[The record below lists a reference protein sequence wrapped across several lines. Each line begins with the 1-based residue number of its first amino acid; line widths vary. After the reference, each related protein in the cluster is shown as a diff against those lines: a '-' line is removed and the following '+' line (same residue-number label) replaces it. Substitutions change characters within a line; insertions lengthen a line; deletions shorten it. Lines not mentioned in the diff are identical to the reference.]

1 MLTDMYTCTCSKF
14 LRHACNVLPV
24 RSITQ
29 QQSVSQPLQTLCVSV
44 WDSGVE
50 RKSRLLPSPAA
61 QKGFSLCKNGKD
73 DDDGLPHA
81 SGSLLGLKNM
91 LTHQRC
97 RQNGV
102 LNYLLSL
109 CCRFYEHNHF
119 YFRFLFEEQEQI
131 LHRRTKKFCQGDRT
145 D

>member
-1 MLTDMYTCTCSKF
+1 MHVMCYRYVASRSSSRSPSHF
-14 LRHACNVLPV
+14 RHCVLFH
-24 RSITQ
+24 
-29 QQSVSQPLQTLCVSV
+29 SV

-91 LTHQRC
+91 LTTHQRC